1 MSNPQTNEDAKLLE
15 IMKKLE
21 KKGEE
26 DLLKLKQQNGINV
39 NKDALGM
46 NTLNAISNGTIKENA
61 IVNILQQGANEFE
74 KEMGRKMTYSE
85 MREMYG

>member
-1 MSNPQTNEDAKLLE
+1 MSNPKTNEDTKLLE

-21 KKGEE
+21 QKGEQ

-39 NKDALGM
+39 NKDALGI
-46 NTLNAISNGTIKENA
+46 NTINAIKNGTIKETA
-61 IVNILQQGANEFE
+61 IVNILQQGADEFE
-74 KEMGRKMTYSE
+74 KEMGRKMTYGE